1 MCYFDYLFLILNLYY
16 IYIIYME
23 KVNSTD
29 ISFDA
34 GLNILRYKIV
44 FVGDVSVGKTS
55 IITQIM
61 DNQFKDAYEPSIGVD
76 FFSKTLRFKDKCI
89 KLQVWDSAGQEK
101 YRSLIPNYIRGSS
114 IVFLIF
120 DITSIEYIS

>member
-1 MCYFDYLFLILNLYY
+1 
-16 IYIIYME
+16 ME

-29 ISFDA
+29 ISFDS
-34 GLNILRYKIV
+34 GLNILRFKIV

-61 DNQFKDAYEPSIGVD
+61 DGKFKDDYEPSIGVD
-76 FFSKTLRFKDKCI
+76 FFSKTLRFRDKCI

-120 DITSIEYIS
+120 DITSKYFNVIYHRDRNI